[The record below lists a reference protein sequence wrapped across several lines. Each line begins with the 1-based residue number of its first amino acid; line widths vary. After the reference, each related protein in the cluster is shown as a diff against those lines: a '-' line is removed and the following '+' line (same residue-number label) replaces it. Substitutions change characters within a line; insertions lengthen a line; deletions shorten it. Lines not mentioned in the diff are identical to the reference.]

1 MLLHLDFGSDVPIY
15 MQIRNQ
21 VVMGIAEGKLQ
32 TGEKLPTIRALS
44 EECGINMMT
53 VSKAYQILKQEG
65 YITTD
70 RRSGARVAL
79 KDDKTVN
86 EKTMQQLRLAVS
98 ELRLSGMKE
107 EEILSLV
114 SELYQEGGAQ

>member
-1 MLLHLDFGSDVPIY
+1 MILNFDFHSDVPIF

-21 VVMGIAEGKLQ
+21 IVIGIAEGKLKP
-32 TGEKLPTIRALS
+32 GEQLPTIRALADES
-44 EECGINMMT
+44 GINMMT
-53 VSKAYQILKQEG
+53 ISKAYQILKQEG
-65 YITTD
+65 YITAD

-79 KDDKTVN
+79 KDDKAVN
-86 EKTMQQLRLAVS
+86 EKTMQQLRLAIS

-114 SELYQEGGAQ
+114 SGIYQEGDLK

>member
-1 MLLHLDFGSDVPIY
+1 MILNFDFHSDVPIF

-21 VVMGIAEGKLQ
+21 IVIGIAEGKLKP
-32 TGEKLPTIRALS
+32 GEQLPTIRALADES
-44 EECGINMMT
+44 GINMMT

-65 YITTD
+65 YITAD

-79 KDDKTVN
+79 KDDKAIN
-86 EKTMQQLRLAVS
+86 EKTMQQLRLAIS

-114 SELYQEGGAQ
+114 SGIYQEGDLK